1 MLHPLKFPCALHVFD
16 GRETISGDVTHYVLI
31 DIITGDH
38 VSSKTPCY
46 VTQLNSDPLVLGL
59 PWLREHKVLVD
70 CATDC
75 LVFDAP
81 SCYKHCM
88 TKKSIVPC
96 TPKEKVVRPESSM
109 DIRMIGPAPIAHLAR
124 RPGHQVFVA
133 SMKDIEK
140 ALAPKKKVDVL
151 SKLPSEYHEFA
162 SLFSQEEADKLPPHR
177 SYDHKIPLRPG
188 TEPPFGPLYNMSRE
202 ELVVLKKFL
211 DENLAKGFIRA
222 SSSPAAAPV
231 IFVKKPG
238 GGLRLC
244 VDYRGLN
251 ALTTKN
257 RYPLPLIRETLNLL
271 ASSTIFTKVDVIAAF
286 NRIRMAEGE
295 EWKTAMRTR
304 YGLFESLVMP
314 FGLTGSPST
323 WQRFINDTLREYL
336 DIFCT
341 AYVDDILIFSK
352 NKKEHREHVRKVFA
366 KLKESG
372 IQLDIAKC
380 EFHVTTVKFLGLIIT
395 NGGIH
400 MDPAKVAAVL
410 EWEVPKSV
418 KDIQSFLGFANFY
431 RRFIRAFSKIVSPLT
446 KLTRKNVKF
455 LWDKIAQDAFEELKR
470 AFTTAPV
477 LVMFDPEKPC
487 VVETDSSD
495 EVTGAVL
502 SQNDN
507 DGVLKP
513 VAYLSSRLSPTECN
527 YDIYDKEL
535 LAIVRAFEEWRAE
548 LEGAAHKVQ
557 VISDHK
563 NLEYFMTTKQLSRR
577 QARWSEF
584 LSRFDFEIQYR
595 PGNQNNRADALTRR
609 SADLSKDS
617 NDPRRAQ
624 QYQTIIKSQNISP
637 ELKSYMNLKPFSIEI
652 PQVPITSI
660 DWAEPD
666 ADTEISNEPTVQH
679 ELEDMITRAYTEDPR
694 AREIVQALESGARQ
708 LKNFPLAECVLRNGR
723 IYYRER
729 LYIPENDELRLKIFR
744 LCHDSSMSGHPGKAK
759 LMEIVSRTYWWPTW
773 SKQTAQYTRN
783 CHACRRAK
791 PSRLRYQ
798 GALKPLPVPERRW
811 TDITVDFIEGLPP
824 SPNLD
829 GILCTNILVVVDRLS
844 KQAHYIA
851 CKGNTAKD
859 TANMFFHYIFKL
871 HGLPSSIISDRGT
884 QFVNHFWK
892 ALCQILGINTHLSTA
907 FHPQTDGQTE
917 RTNATLEAYLRIYVD
932 YLQNDWA
939 RWLPSAEFAFNNVV
953 SETTNCTPFFANT
966 GQHPRMGIEPFTI
979 DTNLRNPVQI
989 DQQMALD
996 FGTKM
1001 NTINETLREQLTRA
1015 QAYYEEFA
1023 NRKRDHAPIF
1033 KVGDMVWLDTRNMS
1047 SQQPSKKLGN
1057 KSEGPFRVS
1066 KIVSPHATELEIPDS
1081 WGHHNVF
1088 GNYLIRHTANDPLP
1102 GQIPP
1107 PPFPNINTNGV
1118 EEFEIDCILASR
1130 MHRGSL
1136 EFLVRWIGYPMP
1148 TWQPFEDVKHA
1159 PVAMDDY
1166 FEKHPGRPGQ
1176 ETWRH
1181 HDPEEDSDSEY
1192 EE

>member
-1 MLHPLKFPCALHVFD
+1 MLL
-16 GRETISGDVTHYVLI
+16 
-31 DIITGDH
+31 DIITRDH
-38 VSSKTPCY
+38 VSVKTPCY
-46 VTQLNSDPLVLGL
+46 VTQLNTDPLVLGL
-59 PWLREHKVLVD
+59 PWLREHKVVID
-70 CATDC
+70 CANDC
-75 LVFDAP
+75 LVFNAP
-81 SCYKHCM
+81 SCFQQCM
-88 TKKSIVPC
+88 SKKTVVPC
-96 TPKEKVVRPESSM
+96 IPKEEVKRSESLM
-109 DIRMIGPAPIAHLAR
+109 DIRMIGPAPLAHLAR

-140 ALAPKKKVDVL
+140 ALAPKEEIDVM

-162 SLFSQEEADKLPPHR
+162 SLFSREEADKLPPHR
-177 SYDHKIPLRPG
+177 PYDHKIPLKPG
-188 TEPPFGPLYNMSRE
+188 VEPPFGPLYSMSRD
-202 ELVVLKKFL
+202 ELVVLKKYL

-222 SSSPAAAPV
+222 SSSPAASPV

-271 ASSTIFTKVDVIAAF
+271 ASSTVFTKLDVIAAF
-286 NRIRMAEGE
+286 NKLRMAEGE

-314 FGLTGSPST
+314 FGLSGSPST

-336 DIFCT
+336 DVFCT

-352 NKKEHREHVRKVFA
+352 NKKEHKDHVRKVLT
-366 KLKESG
+366 KLREAG
-372 IQLDIAKC
+372 LQLDISKC

-400 MDPAKVAAVL
+400 MDPAKVAAIL
-410 EWEVPKSV
+410 EWKVPKTV

-431 RRFIRAFSKIVSPLT
+431 RRFIRHFSKIVSPLT
-446 KLTRKNVKF
+446 KLTRKGVKF
-455 LWDKIAQDAFEELKR
+455 NWNSKAQDAFDELKK
-470 AFTTAPV
+470 AFTTAPI
-477 LVMFDPEKPC
+477 LIMFDPEKPC

-495 EVTGAVL
+495 EVTGGVL
-502 SQNDN
+502 SQKDD
-507 DGVLKP
+507 DGILRP

-535 LAIVRAFEEWRAE
+535 LAITRAFEEWRAE
-548 LEGAAHKVQ
+548 LEGAAHTIG

-584 LSRFDFEIQYR
+584 LSRFDFQIQYR
-595 PGNQNNRADALTRR
+595 PGKQNNRADALTRR
-609 SADLSKDS
+609 SADLSKDPT
-617 NDPRRAQ
+617 DPRRTQ
-624 QYQTIIKSQNISP
+624 QQQVVIKPQNLSS
-637 ELKSYMNLKPFSIEI
+637 ELKNHMEFKWTKVSRKISLQPVTVQI
-652 PQVPITSI
+652 PSVETPAV
-660 DWAEPD
+660 DWTETETPAHNDPEPEPND
-666 ADTEISNEPTVQH
+666 EPTIQD
-679 ELEDMITRAYTEDPR
+679 ELQDSIAKAYATDPR
-694 AREIVQALESGARQ
+694 TQEIIRALDSGART
-708 LKNFPLAECVLRNGR
+708 LKNFPLSECTLRKGR

-729 LYIPENDELRLKIFR
+729 LYIPEVDELRLRIFR
-744 LCHDSSMSGHPGKAK
+744 LCHDSALAGHPGKAK
-759 LMEIVSRTYWWPTW
+759 LMELVARTYWWPEW
-773 SKQTAQYTRN
+773 SKHSAQYTRN

-798 GALKPLPVPERRW
+798 GALRPLPVPERRW

-829 GILCTNILVVVDRLS
+829 GVLCTNILVVVDRLS
-844 KQAHYIA
+844 KQAHYVA
-851 CKGNTAKD
+851 CKGTTAKD
-859 TANMFFHYIFKL
+859 TANMFYHYIFKY
-871 HGLPSSIISDRGT
+871 HGLPSSITSDRGT

-892 ALCQILGINTHLSTA
+892 TFCHILGINTRLSTA

-939 RWLPSAEFAFNNVV
+939 RWLPSAEFSFNNLV
-953 SETTNCTPFFANT
+953 SEATNCTPFFANS
-966 GQHPRMGIEPFTI
+966 GQHPRLGVEPFTV
-979 DTNLRNPVQI
+979 DNTLRDSIQA
-989 DQQMALD
+989 QQQVALD

-1001 NTINETLREQLTRA
+1001 ETINETLREQMTRA
-1015 QAYYEEFA
+1015 QTYYEEFA
-1023 NRKRDHAPIF
+1023 NRNRDYAPIL

-1057 KSEGPFRVS
+1057 KSEGPFKVS
-1066 KIVSPHATELEIPDS
+1066 KIISPHATELEIPES

-1088 GNYLIRHTANDPLP
+1088 GNYLIRCAANDPLP
-1102 GQIPP
+1102 GQVPP
-1107 PPFPNINTNGV
+1107 PPLPNISTSGV
-1118 EEFEIDCILASR
+1118 EEFEVDSILDSR
-1130 MHRGSL
+1130 IHRGML

-1159 PVAMDDY
+1159 AVAMDDY
-1166 FEKHPGRPGQ
+1166 FEKHPGRAGQ

-1181 HDPEEDSDSEY
+1181 YNPEEDSDSEY